1 MKSQTQSL
9 DINDPDQTANPMV
22 EQNSPDQS
30 AILKGSKRGRGC
42 LTKPSEI
49 HQKMIELSGS
59 LTPSEIARCFE
70 VSRQRVHQIFRRWPD
85 LCPKRAIVSKATAAM
100 PTKRKRERREV
111 IICFRLT
118 SRQVGR
124 AKELLGS
131 LGIRKE
137 RSSNAAC
144 RAVLLIA
151 MNSFSADSQ
160 AANQDELKAPGN
172 FERSAANRAD
182 GTL

>member
-1 MKSQTQSL
+1 MKSPIPSL
-9 DINDPDQTANPMV
+9 GMNNSDHATNPPL
-22 EQNSPDQS
+22 ERS
-30 AILKGSKRGRGC
+30 AAHHGVVLKSNKRGRRS
-42 LTKPSEI
+42 LATPSET
-49 HQKMIELSGS
+49 HKKMIELSGC
-59 LTPSEIARCFE
+59 LTASEIARRFE

-85 LCPKRAIVSKATAAM
+85 LCPKRAIVKAAIPM
-100 PTKRKRERREV
+100 PTKPKRERREV

-137 RSSNAAC
+137 RSPNAAC

-151 MNSFSADSQ
+151 MNSLSLNSHI
-160 AANQDELKAPGN
+160 ANQDELKPPQS
-172 FERSAANRAD
+172 ERSAANRAG

>member
-1 MKSQTQSL
+1 MKSLTQSL
-9 DINDPDQTANPMV
+9 GISNLDQKANPMV
-22 EQNSPDQS
+22 EQNPPDQS
-30 AILKGSKRGRGC
+30 AILRGSKRGRRC

-49 HQKMIELSGS
+49 HQKMIELSDS
-59 LTPSEIARCFE
+59 LTASEIARRFD

-85 LCPKRAIVSKATAAM
+85 LCPKRAIVSKPATAM
-100 PTKRKRERREV
+100 PTKLKRERREV

-124 AKELLGS
+124 ARELLGG

-137 RSSNAAC
+137 RSPNAAC

-151 MNSFSADSQ
+151 MNSLSLGCHTVNKD
-160 AANQDELKAPGN
+160 
-172 FERSAANRAD
+172 
-182 GTL
+182 